1 MGNPEQPEDAEVT
14 QEDGASTASGSKS
27 RVRSIVTFSISMLL
41 LVGAAYFVYKGTNGL
56 EGVWDSIRAAPWWMI
71 VLIVIGPMGNHLSV
85 SMCLQALQSR
95 HGKVGVREM
104 FVLVGSA
111 WLFNYLPMRPG
122 LIGRIGYHKSINKIR
137 LRDSLESSIWSG
149 VLAGIANCVI
159 LLLAIVMVRV
169 PAIWSIVLPFVP
181 VVLMFACS
189 PMMPGRKSRL
199 LMKALAF
206 RQIDVIVWLGRYW
219 LAFQVLGMDIGIGDI
234 AIISAVSQLA
244 SLMPLTGSGI
254 GFREW
259 GVGLTA
265 SASGHTMSTAIAADL
280 INRAAETLIVV
291 PVGLVCTAMVARHW
305 KGKRDLSQLD
315 LSEDDAC
322 SDSDQEDTS
331 GDSAQQNPAV
341 QREL

>member
-1 MGNPEQPEDAEVT
+1 MFT
-14 QEDGASTASGSKS
+14 
-27 RVRSIVTFSISMLL
+27 ISMLL
-41 LVGAAYFVYKGTNGL
+41 LVGATYFVYRGTNGL
-56 EGVWDSIRAAPWWMI
+56 DGVWESLSSAPIWML
-71 VLIVIGPMGNHLSV
+71 VLIVIGPLGNHWSV

-122 LIGRIGYHKSINKIR
+122 LIGRIGYHKAINQIR

-149 VLAGIANCVI
+149 VLAGVANGI
-159 LLLAIVMVRV
+159 TLLAALVMVQLPDR
-169 PAIWSIVLPFVP
+169 WSIVVPLVP
-181 VVLMFACS
+181 VAVMFAS
-189 PMMPGRKSRL
+189 VPLMPGRRTRL

-206 RQIDVIVWLGRYW
+206 RQIDVIIWLGRYW
-219 LAFQVLGMDIGIGDI
+219 LAFRVLGMELGVGEI

-265 SASGHTMSTAIAADL
+265 SAGGHSMSTALAADL

-291 PVGLVCTAMVARHW
+291 PVGLVCTALVARHW
-305 KGKRDLSQLD
+305 KGKRDLAQ
-315 LSEDDAC
+315 LSEDLAEDNARP
-322 SDSDQEDTS
+322 DPDQEHGS
-331 GDSAQQNPAV
+331 RDSAEQDPAV
-341 QREL
+341 EREL